1 MQGHSHDDPAVRTIA
16 APGVAYCRVQCVT
29 QSHVLAEVENRC
41 RELQL
46 KAAPQPQLEDEM
58 CPKLK
63 RDPLSGQLDVG
74 RLESVRNACSSSL

>member
-1 MQGHSHDDPAVRTIA
+1 MQGRLHDEPAVRTIA
-16 APGVAYCRVQCVT
+16 APGVAYSRVQCVT

-46 KAAPQPQLEDEM
+46 EAELRPQLEDEM

-63 RDPLSGQLDVG
+63 RIRSQA
-74 RLESVRNACSSSL
+74 S

>member
-1 MQGHSHDDPAVRTIA
+1 MQGRLHDEPAVRTTA
-16 APGVAYCRVQCVT
+16 APGVAYSHLQCVT
-29 QSHVLAEVENRC
+29 QSYVLAEVQNRC

-46 KAAPQPQLEDEM
+46 KTAPRPQLEDEM

-74 RLESVRNACSSSL
+74 RLESVRNACFSPL